1 MFREPIICKNIPRL
15 VPNWTKPI
23 VIGRHAFGD
32 QYQAKSMKI
41 PGKGS
46 LSLVFTADGSE
57 QLLEKFLIFL
67 PKEWLW
73 ECLILKNPFKV
84 LLELL

>member
-1 MFREPIICKNIPRL
+1 M
-15 VPNWTKPI
+15 
-23 VIGRHAFGD
+23 IGRHAFGD
-32 QYQAKSMKI
+32 QYQAQSMKI

-46 LSLVFTADGSE
+46 SSLVITPADGSE
-57 QLLEKFLIFL
+57 QLTRKILIFL